1 MINVTF
7 DKSEQN
13 LRGFEFDGHAG
24 YADSGK
30 DIVCAG
36 VSALVLNM
44 INSVEEFCEDKY
56 MLDIDEE
63 SGHVRFT
70 FVDEPSYNAIL
81 LINSLELGI
90 KGIKETYS
98 QHITLDY
105 REV

>member
-7 DKSEQN
+7 DRREQN

-24 YADSGK
+24 YAESGK

-44 INSVEEFCEDKY
+44 INSVDEFCEDKY
-56 MLDIDEE
+56 MLDINEDN
-63 SGHVRFT
+63 GHVKFS
-70 FVDEPSYNAIL
+70 FIDEPSYNAIL

>member
-7 DKSEQN
+7 DRREQN
-13 LRGFEFDGHAG
+13 LIGFEFDGHAG
-24 YADSGK
+24 YAESGK

-44 INSVEEFCEDKY
+44 INSVDEFCEDKY
-56 MLDIDEE
+56 MLDINEDN
-63 SGHVRFT
+63 GHVKFS
-70 FVDEPSYNAIL
+70 FIDEPSYNAIL